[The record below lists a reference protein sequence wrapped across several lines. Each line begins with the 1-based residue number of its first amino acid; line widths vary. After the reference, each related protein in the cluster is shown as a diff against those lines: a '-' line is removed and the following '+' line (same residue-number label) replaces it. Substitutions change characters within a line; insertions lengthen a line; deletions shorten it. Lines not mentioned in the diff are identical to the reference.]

1 MQKCNHVRLGEL
13 GKQTARVSQ
22 TNRKKQAKNMKLTRT
37 FQMIQI
43 KVLLPCQLVRRFNLF
58 YDHQDFRRKFSNEV
72 GVSIN
77 F

>member
-1 MQKCNHVRLGEL
+1 
-13 GKQTARVSQ
+13 
-22 TNRKKQAKNMKLTRT
+22 MKLTRT

-58 YDHQDFRRKFSNEV
+58 YDHQDFRRKFSNKV

-77 F
+77 FKKRPFLLFLVL